1 MRGTVSL
8 LVFADGVL
16 LVVFL
21 FVESVNCTTAFL
33 KAATTNE
40 MTGCIL
46 MIAEKESIGLV
57 KNRSV

>member
-1 MRGTVSL
+1 L
-8 LVFADGVL
+8 WYFADSVL
-16 LVVFL
+16 LVVFCL
-21 FVESVNCTTAFL
+21 LDRRTVESVNRTTAFL

-57 KNRSV
+57 KNRPV